1 MEDLKH
7 MPEPNS
13 LPDQTSDDSVLI
25 LAQVDSASGE
35 DIGHVMT
42 AIQDAGA
49 HNVNLVPSLTKKGRP
64 GYLLII
70 DTPTPALPRIENLLV
85 TELGLLG
92 WRRLVS
98 QHIFLP
104 TEISKYTLVLQFKG
118 KRLRL
123 KVPLKITRASDG
135 RTIESVDYQFCLD
148 VKRRLK
154 AEFGFDISL
163 RELRSSILSAVR
175 RGENKIVLGKG

>member
-1 MEDLKH
+1 
-7 MPEPNS
+7 
-13 LPDQTSDDSVLI
+13 
-25 LAQVDSASGE
+25 
-35 DIGHVMT
+35 
-42 AIQDAGA
+42 
-49 HNVNLVPSLTKKGRP
+49 
-64 GYLLII
+64 
-70 DTPTPALPRIENLLV
+70 
-85 TELGLLG
+85 
-92 WRRLVS
+92 
-98 QHIFLP
+98 
-104 TEISKYTLVLQFKG
+104 LQFKG